1 MSVYGS
7 QHSLSSV
14 SSIRDRNVTTSAKSS
29 TKKEIESWAK
39 EGQEGVTLDC
49 CRYSGR
55 LMDQVTEQRL
65 LNTKLWDLSKE
76 RHRFLS
82 QNALEKK
89 MFLEKQGKK
98 SALLKGMLEGLNTDG
113 SRVSYSAEA
122 QRVRAGLK
130 GPDSTGARMALLER
144 LEPKKNKLK
153 KESRKTTDNNSVA
166 CISTNNSSSGVN
178 NFKSA
183 KSVKFNRG
191 QPIAIPTSNLEL
203 KDTRRPKLACSQWEL
218 SQQIRKSTKSDSDFE
233 ERSEKSNETFW
244 RTSEFKTYPGN
255 KGKDSIVPAPPSV
268 GRHFSV
274 TNPAP
279 PNAARRTR
287 SCRGAPELTA
297 PIKDRRY
304 LSLTDLLSE
313 KNLLDKDIA
322 QLIKNTESL
331 HARLKMVKPRIK
343 PHKAVRYFWKK
354 KCSSLKV

>member
-1 MSVYGS
+1 
-7 QHSLSSV
+7 
-14 SSIRDRNVTTSAKSS
+14 
-29 TKKEIESWAK
+29 
-39 EGQEGVTLDC
+39 
-49 CRYSGR
+49 
-55 LMDQVTEQRL
+55 
-65 LNTKLWDLSKE
+65 
-76 RHRFLS
+76 
-82 QNALEKK
+82 
-89 MFLEKQGKK
+89 
-98 SALLKGMLEGLNTDG
+98 
-113 SRVSYSAEA
+113 
-122 QRVRAGLK
+122 
-130 GPDSTGARMALLER
+130 MALLER

-153 KESRKTTDNNSVA
+153 KESRNTADNNSVE

-178 NFKSA
+178 SSKSI

-191 QPIAIPTSNLEL
+191 QSNAMPTSNLEL
-203 KDTRRPKLACSQWEL
+203 KDTRRPKLDCAQWEP
-218 SQQIRKSTKSDSDFE
+218 SQQIRKLTKSDSDFE

-255 KGKDSIVPAPPSV
+255 KGKASIVPVPPSV
-268 GRHFSV
+268 GRHFSA

-331 HARLKMVKPRIK
+331 HARPKMVKPRIK
-343 PHKAVRYFWKK
+343 PPKAVRYFWKK
-354 KCSSLKV
+354 ECRSLKV